1 MLNIIDL
8 NLNSIKTDEA
18 FIINK
23 TPIDGREI
31 KLMLSR
37 KCTPVDNTP
46 NKYIGYCAAEM
57 RFIDELDTDI
67 LDTSFL
73 VKVVLSAELTVTNSS
88 AQFSNDDLTESAVI
102 QMLPHVR
109 ATFAS
114 IMASAG
120 LAPYLIPT
128 LGIINQ

>member
-8 NLNSIKTDEA
+8 NLDSIKTEEA

-23 TPIDGREI
+23 TPIDDREI

-37 KCTPVDNTP
+37 KCSPVDNAP

-73 VKVVLSAELTVTNSS
+73 VKVVISAELTVTNSS

-128 LGIINQ
+128 PGIINQ